1 MEIFPGNSILIL
13 ENGNCLTI
21 LRRGGM
27 NVRYYPNQKKNK
39 SLSNVRILSA
49 IKQGSGL
56 KLKTGKITRLRI
68 LIIGVIKMVFL
79 KWADYGRKKETVHKT
94 KHATQDKSTKCS
106 ICKELGHQKI
116 MIEGKNMILC
126 QKHWQEHL
134 NRDKKFPVEF
144 HKAGG
149 EKIG

>member
-1 MEIFPGNSILIL
+1 
-13 ENGNCLTI
+13 
-21 LRRGGM
+21 
-27 NVRYYPNQKKNK
+27 
-39 SLSNVRILSA
+39 
-49 IKQGSGL
+49 
-56 KLKTGKITRLRI
+56 
-68 LIIGVIKMVFL
+68 MVFL
-79 KWADYGRKKETVHKT
+79 KWSDYGRKKETVHKT